1 MEPTKR
7 TMTSLPP
14 HYLAVQVAGGFALAL
29 GLISL
34 LSNLRP
40 LVISIAPWLGI
51 AWIAWGLIG
60 LGLIVIIINGARLIA
75 HVRRVQRSA

>member
-14 HYLAVQVAGGFALAL
+14 HYLAAQVIGGVALAL

-34 LSNLRP
+34 FTNLRP
-40 LVISIAPWLGI
+40 VAMSIAP
-51 AWIAWGLIG
+51 
-60 LGLIVIIINGARLIA
+60 
-75 HVRRVQRSA
+75 